1 MKNIIKILLVL
12 LAGVFI
18 ISSCMKEEEDMFNSP
33 DNNTTTYLQ
42 FTDLND
48 VFAMTPADTL
58 PFTFEFGI
66 KLNGNTQA
74 SDLNVNFEV
83 VSTTVNLDSQVV
95 VSSYTVI
102 IPANTYYGTVEMTI
116 DPNKFVLSADTLKLN
131 LKIVE
136 GTLTLAPF
144 GADATFNFIYNV
156 CPFDILDFLGGFK
169 CYETNYM
176 EYDVNFSLDPLVP
189 NRIHNSNFY
198 DWAAPGAT
206 LYYDFSGDE
215 NQIITIPYQPFTY
228 GDGTEGFAEGTGTYD
243 ACTGKFSCDY
253 DVYYGTTPDPC
264 HHDFYREGDGKS
276 ATIISKSKAEL
287 MRHKIK

>member
-144 GADATFNFIYNV
+144 GADATFGFIYNV
-156 CPFDILDFLGGFK
+156 CPFYIL
-169 CYETNYM
+169 E
-176 EYDVNFSLDPLVP
+176 V
-189 NRIHNSNFY
+189 
-198 DWAAPGAT
+198 
-206 LYYDFSGDE
+206 
-215 NQIITIPYQPFTY
+215 
-228 GDGTEGFAEGTGTYD
+228 
-243 ACTGKFSCDY
+243 
-253 DVYYGTTPDPC
+253 
-264 HHDFYREGDGKS
+264 
-276 ATIISKSKAEL
+276 
-287 MRHKIK
+287 

>member
-144 GADATFNFIYNV
+144 GADATFGFIYNV

-169 CYETNYM
+169 CDEVDYEV
-176 EYDVNFSLDPLVP
+176 YDVNFSLDAIVP
-189 NRIHNSNFY
+189 NRIYNSNFW
-198 DWAAPGAT
+198 DWAAAGAT
-206 LYYDFSGDE
+206 VYYDFSGDE
-215 NQIITIPYQPFTY
+215 NQVITIPNQPFEF
-228 GDGTEGFAEGTGTYD
+228 GDGTIGSVEGIGTYD
-243 ACTGKFSCDY
+243 ACTGKFETLT
-253 DVYYGTTPDPC
+253 DVEYGGTIYPTI
-264 HHDFYREGDGKS
+264 HYFFREGDGKS
-276 ATIISKSKAEL
+276 ATIISQTKAEI
-287 MRHKIK
+287 MKN